1 MGPQWPSLRAI
12 PTEQLKS
19 FYLQHKQLV
28 YVWHYV
34 NLLKIISGGIEN
46 KHHNTGITVVY
57 LIAGLMQDILIEM
70 ELIERRHGNE
80 NWNNR

>member
-1 MGPQWPSLRAI
+1 MTIRDFIEDYKWW
-12 PTEQLKS
+12 
-19 FYLQHKQLV
+19 Y
-28 YVWHYV
+28 
-34 NLLKIISGGIEN
+34 EN

-80 NWNNR
+80 N